1 MKKILL
7 LLMAIAIVTLSA
19 SATKIYVCGTKITG
33 STSFS
38 AGGGTVNYNASS
50 NTLTISNVDY
60 TKTGSSNNGI
70 SVDEVSSDLTI
81 NLNGTVKFTI
91 GDADAV
97 LCKDANKHKTY
108 ININGTSTF
117 ISKSSGHAGLKL
129 QDCDVYLQ
137 GSGTLTIQNINSSTS
152 SHAIKGGTG
161 NENLEFQIKDCEVES
176 NGPQLYN
183 LNEVY
188 FGKTSYYDTGD
199 YSSRSTEIGFN
210 TYSGTT
216 ITYHAQNIKNW
227 NWDGGVRI
235 FLPIEYYRGDV
246 SALASYDLAG
256 QSCVI
261 SDYRPAV
268 IVNSSYVPDYYL
280 RMRLLEYAP
289 YGYLT
294 ESQMNSRQSLNVSGK
309 GISSLEGV
317 EQFNNVVDFDCSNNN
332 LTSLQYLPDP
342 THKTYLKAIYC
353 QNNKITSIYLKD
365 YSYLTTLNCSN
376 NQIAISDPWSV
387 LPTSLTYLNCAN
399 NKITKLDFN
408 TGGYYTHF
416 DHLTNLDCSNNP
428 YLTEISSSNG
438 QLTTLNVSGCTSLT
452 KIVCDANK
460 ISSLSS
466 IPSSVKNLNLSSNQ
480 LTSLPTLPS
489 GLETLSA
496 TSNKF
501 TSFSLSNHSSIKILQ
516 IGNNPNLTSLTI
528 NNNSKLEKVY
538 AYAYNTTSSCT
549 INCNNNSKLTILN
562 VQESNC
568 LKTLNCYGNTA
579 LTSLWLTD
587 CSSLTT
593 LDCHGSALTGIGDLN
608 HCTALTTLICNSN
621 QITSL
626 NLTGCSALTYLSC
639 QNNQIKSFT
648 NLPTTLQTIYC
659 NDNKLS
665 GGTFDVS
672 GRSALK
678 ILDIRNNPNFS
689 GLKCNNCSLTSLS
702 VSGCTGLT
710 TLICNNNQ
718 LTSLDVSSLSNLTE
732 LKCHYNKLASLNVSN
747 KTKLTTLYANANQLT
762 SINVQGCSV
771 LNDLNVECNKLTSL
785 SVQGCNA
792 LRTINCCINKI
803 SASEANTLINSLC
816 TIPSGSQGAFRYI
829 YPGYSSSNYVENNVN
844 LTDAQVRAARNK
856 RWMSYK
862 YVSGTGWVEIPVNT
876 AIPGDVNGDGHV
888 SSVDV
893 TVLYNY
899 LLNNDSQYIV
909 NGDQDGDGIITSADI
924 MIIYNLL
931 LGN

>member
-1 MKKILL
+1 MVA
-7 LLMAIAIVTLSA
+7 MSA

-33 STSFS
+33 TTTFS

-161 NENLEFQIKDCEVES
+161 NENLEFQIKNCEVES

-188 FGKTSYYDTGD
+188 FGRTSYYDTGD

-216 ITYHAQNIKNW
+216 ITYHAQNIKSW
-227 NWDGGVRI
+227 DRDGGVHI
-235 FLPIEYYRGDV
+235 FLPIEYYYGSQDF
-246 SALASYDLAG
+246 SALASYGLAG

-261 SDYRPAV
+261 SNYRPAV

-309 GISSLEGV
+309 GISNLKGV
-317 EQFNNVVDFDCSNNN
+317 QQFNNVLYFDCSNNN
-332 LTSLQYLPDP
+332 LTSLDYLPDP
-342 THKTYLKAIYC
+342 THKTYLKSIDC
-353 QNNKITSIYLKD
+353 SNNKITSIDLD
-365 YSYLTTLNCSN
+365 NYSNLTTLNCSN

-608 HCTALTTLICNSN
+608 HCTALTTLICN
-621 QITSL
+621 
-626 NLTGCSALTYLSC
+626 
-639 QNNQIKSFT
+639 
-648 NLPTTLQTIYC
+648 
-659 NDNKLS
+659 
-665 GGTFDVS
+665 
-672 GRSALK
+672 
-678 ILDIRNNPNFS
+678 
-689 GLKCNNCSLTSLS
+689 
-702 VSGCTGLT
+702 
-710 TLICNNNQ
+710 NNQ

-732 LKCHYNKLASLNVSN
+732 LNCSWNRLSSLNVSN
-747 KTKLTTLYANANQLT
+747 KTKLTQLQAHYNQLT
-762 SINVQGCSV
+762 SINVQGCSS
-771 LNDLNVECNKLTSL
+771 LNYLMLESNKLTSL

-792 LRTINCCINKI
+792 LRTINCCLNKI
-803 SASEANTLINSLC
+803 SASGANTLINSLC

-829 YPGYSSSNYVENNVN
+829 YPGYSSASYVENNVN
-844 LTDAQVRAARNK
+844 LTNALIQTARNK
-856 RWMSYK
+856 RWYPKQFGS
-862 YVSGTGWVEIPVNT
+862 SGWVDIPVNV
-876 AIPGDVNGDGHV
+876 PGDVNGDGHV

-893 TVLYNY
+893 TALYNY
-899 LLNNDSQYIV
+899 LLNGDASNLV
-909 NGDQDGDGIITSADI
+909 NGDVDGDGHISSVDVTA
-924 MIIYNLL
+924 IYNML
-931 LGN
+931 LGQ

>member
-1 MKKILL
+1 MKKFLL
-7 LLMAIAIVTLSA
+7 LLLFIAIVTVSA

-33 STSFS
+33 TTSFN
-38 AGGGTVNYNASS
+38 AGGGTVSYNEST
-50 NTLTISNVDY
+50 NTLTITNVY
-60 TKTGSSNNGI
+60 YLKSGSSNNGI
-70 SVDEVSSDLTI
+70 SVDECNDNLTI
-81 NLNGTVKFTI
+81 NLVGNVTFGI
-91 GDADAV
+91 ADADAV
-97 LCKDANKHKTY
+97 LLKSSGKSAT
-108 ININGTSTF
+108 INVSDYARFYTS
-117 ISKSSGHAGLKL
+117 SSGHAALKL
-129 QDCDVYLQ
+129 QSQYV
-137 GSGTLTIQNINSSTS
+137 TITGPGELDLDHINSSTS
-152 SHAIKGGTG
+152 VNAVKGGTG
-161 NENLEFQIKDCEVES
+161 NENLTFKIKNCDLQS

-183 LNEVY
+183 LNKVY
-188 FGKTSYYDTGD
+188 FGQSSYYDTGN
-199 YSSRSTEIGFN
+199 YSSRSTTISFN
-210 TYSGTT
+210 SYSGTA
-216 ITYHAQNIKNW
+216 ITYHAQNIKSWGKNSW
-227 NWDGGVRI
+227 VNI
-235 FLPIEYYRGDV
+235 FLPIEYYD
-246 SALASYDLAG
+246 STDFSIIASYDLAG
-256 QSCVI
+256 ASCVV
-261 SDYRPAV
+261 SDYIPAV
-268 IVNSSYVPDYYL
+268 IVNSTKVPDYYL
-280 RMRLLEYAP
+280 RNHLLSTIVP
-289 YGYLT
+289 NGYLT
-294 ESQMNSRQSLNVSGK
+294 KSQMNAVTTLNVSGK
-309 GISSLEGV
+309 TISSLKGIQ
-317 EQFNNVVDFDCSNNN
+317 QFENVKEFNCSNNN
-332 LTSLQYLPDP
+332 LSSLDYMPDP
-342 THKTYLKAIYC
+342 STKSVL
-353 QNNKITSIYLKD
+353 Q
-365 YSYLTTLNCSN
+365 TLNCSN
-376 NQIAISDPWSV
+376 NKLTSIDVQGYSNLTTLYCNNNQIAFSNPRSV

-408 TGGYYTHF
+408 NGYYSTYF

-428 YLTEISSSNG
+428 YLTEISSSDG

-549 INCNNNSKLTILN
+549 INCNNNSKLTILS
-562 VQESNC
+562 VGESNC

-579 LTSLWLTD
+579 LTSLWLTN

-608 HCTALTTLICNSN
+608 HCTALTTLICN
-621 QITSL
+621 
-626 NLTGCSALTYLSC
+626 
-639 QNNQIKSFT
+639 
-648 NLPTTLQTIYC
+648 
-659 NDNKLS
+659 
-665 GGTFDVS
+665 
-672 GRSALK
+672 
-678 ILDIRNNPNFS
+678 
-689 GLKCNNCSLTSLS
+689 
-702 VSGCTGLT
+702 
-710 TLICNNNQ
+710 NNQ

-732 LKCHYNKLASLNVSN
+732 LKCHYNKLTSLNVSN

-803 SASEANTLINSLC
+803 SASGANTLINSLC

-856 RWMSYK
+856 RWVPYK
-862 YVSGTGWVEIPVNT
+862 YNGSSWVVIPAAV
-876 AIPGDVNGDGHV
+876 PGDVNGDGNV
-888 SSVDV
+888 TSADITALYDV
-893 TVLYNY
+893 
-899 LLNNDSQYIV
+899 LLNNNYSHVV
-909 NGDQDGDGIITSADI
+909 NGDQTGDGQITAADVTKVYTI
-924 MIIYNLL
+924 MMGGQN
-931 LGN
+931 

>member
-1 MKKILL
+1 
-7 LLMAIAIVTLSA
+7 MAIAIVTLSA

-33 STSFS
+33 TTSFN
-38 AGGGTVNYNASS
+38 AGGGTVSYNEST
-50 NTLTISNVDY
+50 NTLTITNVY
-60 TKTGSSNNGI
+60 YLKSGSSNNGI
-70 SVDEVSSDLTI
+70 SVDECNDNLTI
-81 NLNGTVKFTI
+81 NLVGNVTFGI
-91 GDADAV
+91 ADADAV
-97 LCKDANKHKTY
+97 LLKSSGKSAT
-108 ININGTSTF
+108 INVSDYARFYTS
-117 ISKSSGHAGLKL
+117 SSGHAALKL
-129 QDCDVYLQ
+129 QSQDV
-137 GSGTLTIQNINSSTS
+137 TITGPGELDLDHINSSTS
-152 SHAIKGGTG
+152 VNAVKGGTG
-161 NENLEFQIKDCEVES
+161 NENLTFKIKNCDLQS

-183 LNEVY
+183 LNKVY
-188 FGKTSYYDTGD
+188 FGQSSYYDTGN
-199 YSSRSTEIGFN
+199 YSSRSTTISFN
-210 TYSGTT
+210 SYSGTAV
-216 ITYHAQNIKNW
+216 TYHAQNIKSWGKNSW
-227 NWDGGVRI
+227 VNI
-235 FLPIEYYRGDV
+235 FLPIEYYYSTDF
-246 SALASYDLAG
+246 SIIASYDLAG
-256 QSCVI
+256 ASCVV
-261 SDYRPAV
+261 SDYIPAV
-268 IVNSSYVPDYYL
+268 IVNSTKVPDYYL
-280 RMRLLEYAP
+280 RNHLLSTIVP
-289 YGYLT
+289 NGYLT
-294 ESQMNSRQSLNVSGK
+294 KSQMNAVTTLNVSGK
-309 GISSLEGV
+309 TISSLKGIQ
-317 EQFNNVVDFDCSNNN
+317 QFENVKEFNCSNNN
-332 LTSLQYLPDP
+332 LSSLDYMPDP
-342 THKTYLKAIYC
+342 STKSVL
-353 QNNKITSIYLKD
+353 Q
-365 YSYLTTLNCSN
+365 TLNCSN
-376 NQIAISDPWSV
+376 NKLTSIDVQGYSNLTTLYCNNNQIAFSNPRSV

-408 TGGYYTHF
+408 NGYYSTYF

-428 YLTEISSSNG
+428 YLTEISSSDG

-480 LTSLPTLPS
+480 LTSLPSLPS

-501 TSFSLSNHSSIKILQ
+501 TSFSLSNHSSIKLLQ

-538 AYAYNTTSSCT
+538 AYYITSSGT
-549 INCNNNSKLTILN
+549 INCNNNSSLTILN
-562 VQESNC
+562 VEESTG

-579 LTSLWLTD
+579 LTSLWLTG

-593 LDCHGSALTGIGDLN
+593 FDCHGSALTGIGDLN
-608 HCTALTTLICNSN
+608 HCTALTTLICNNN
-621 QITSL
+621 QLTSL

-803 SASEANTLINSLC
+803 SASGANTLINSLC
-816 TIPSGSQGAFRYI
+816 TIPSGSQGALRYI
-829 YPGYSSSNYVENNVN
+829 YPGYSSSSYVENNVN
-844 LTDAQVRAARNK
+844 LTDAQVRSARNK
-856 RWMSYK
+856 RWVPYK
-862 YVSGTGWVEIPVNT
+862 YNGSSWVVIPAAV
-876 AIPGDVNGDGHV
+876 PGDVNGDGQV
-888 SSVDV
+888 TAADITALYDV
-893 TVLYNY
+893 
-899 LLNNDSQYIV
+899 LLNNNYSHVV
-909 NGDQDGDGIITSADI
+909 NGDQTGDGQITAADVTKVYTI
-924 MIIYNLL
+924 M
-931 LGN
+931 LGGQN